1 VRHGLHD
8 IEANEGENTMHAS
21 ETFTIAS
28 APRAEKAAGAG
39 FLVALSGFAATFR
52 VAIAWSNH
60 SRARPADLAVVG
72 FDKEFEDRVMGLS
85 Y

>member
-1 VRHGLHD
+1 
-8 IEANEGENTMHAS
+8 MHAS

-28 APRAEKAAGAG
+28 APSAAPRARKVAGAG
-39 FLVALSGFAATFR
+39 ILAALSGFASTFR

-60 SRARPADLAVVG
+60 SRAHPADLAAAG
-72 FDKEFEDRVMGLS
+72 FDKEFEDRVMGLG

>member
-1 VRHGLHD
+1 
-8 IEANEGENTMHAS
+8 MHAS

-28 APRAEKAAGAG
+28 STSAAPRAKKAAGAG
-39 FLVALSGFAATFR
+39 FLASLAGLAATFR
-52 VAIAWSNH
+52 VAVAWSNH
-60 SRARPADLAVVG
+60 SRANPADLAGAG